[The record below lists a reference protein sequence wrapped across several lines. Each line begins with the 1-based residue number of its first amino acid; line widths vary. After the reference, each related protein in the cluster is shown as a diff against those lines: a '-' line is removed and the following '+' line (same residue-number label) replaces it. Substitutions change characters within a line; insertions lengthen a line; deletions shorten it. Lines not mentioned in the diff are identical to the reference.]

1 MAQSSG
7 KDGNDEQVTIEQ
19 LQEEVRRLRKT
30 NEILVD
36 RAEQSIN
43 QEGNA
48 FAIFQT
54 AINLEKSITERT
66 SELSE
71 LNERLRRE
79 LETRKKIEAALLKA
93 KQEAEAATQ
102 SKTRF
107 VAAASHDLRQPLNAA
122 VLYLESL
129 ENGQLSDRNA
139 QCIEGVQLA
148 VETLNNLLNTL
159 LDISRLDSGGIHP
172 EPSHFT
178 LNALFERLGNEY
190 QSAAQA
196 AGLEAV
202 VVPCSAV
209 VFTDR
214 NLLETILRNLLA
226 NAIKYTGQGK
236 ILLGARPH
244 KGSLTVQVID
254 TGAGIEQAHLH
265 KIFEEF
271 WQAPSSSRNAQ
282 GSIGLGLSIV
292 DRVARLL
299 GTQVTV
305 DSVPGRGSSFG
316 IEIPRGDVKQ
326 LPSAGQDQ
334 GLPATAS
341 FRGCE
346 VVIIDD
352 NEQVLR
358 SMERLLRNWNC
369 RTIAGRS
376 AAEVLY
382 QLIESDREPD
392 LIIADYRL
400 ENEENGIDAIREIGA
415 EFEIPIPALI
425 VSSEISP
432 ELSVELRKRRLPL
445 LNKPLDPAKLRALMQ
460 QLLKKDGQ

>member
-1 MAQSSG
+1 M
-7 KDGNDEQVTIEQ
+7 
-19 LQEEVRRLRKT
+19 
-30 NEILVD
+30 D
-36 RAEQSIN
+36 RAEQAIN
-43 QEGNA
+43 QEGSA

-54 AINLEKSITERT
+54 AINLEKNIAERT

-71 LNERLRRE
+71 LNERLRSE
-79 LETRKKIEAALLKA
+79 LETRKRVEAALLKA
-93 KQEAEAATQ
+93 KQEAELATQ

-129 ENGQLSDRNA
+129 ESERLSRRN
-139 QCIEGVQLA
+139 QECVEGVRLA

-178 LNALFERLGNEY
+178 INSLFDRLRKQY
-190 QSAAQA
+190 QSDAES
-196 AGLEAV
+196 AGLTLAV
-202 VVPCSAV
+202 AACDAV

-226 NAIKYTGQGK
+226 NAIKYTERGK
-236 ILLGARPH
+236 ILMGVRHRAGHLR
-244 KGSLTVQVID
+244 VQVID
-254 TGAGIEQAHLH
+254 TGAGIGEENLQ

-271 WQAPSSSRNAQ
+271 WQAPASAGSAQ

-292 DRVARLL
+292 DRIAHLL
-299 GTQVTV
+299 GTRVEV
-305 DSVPGRGSSFG
+305 ESVPGRGSCFS
-316 IEIPRGDVKQ
+316 IELPRGDASQVR
-326 LPSAGQDQ
+326 GRERET
-334 GLPATAS
+334 GVPAMAS
-341 FRGCE
+341 FHGRD

-369 RTIAGRS
+369 RTIAARS
-376 AAEVLY
+376 ASEVLY
-382 QLIESDREPD
+382 QLIEDDREPD

-400 ENEENGIDAIREIGA
+400 ENDENGIDAISEINA
-415 EFEIPIPALI
+415 EFETPIPALI

-432 ELSVELRKRRLPL
+432 ELAGELKNRDLPL

-460 QLLKKDGQ
+460 QLFKSKE